1 MLPARIISAGRAN
14 GASREGVKMWLDPG
28 LRIPKDTA
36 DQISAAAV
44 PGSGAF
50 LTDAYPFP
58 LTAELVNREVRLR
71 AATGDEVTELLTT
84 GGFLPL
90 GREVE
95 WQIDE
100 SDPPTREDS
109 CRLWAGEVLLCSGQ
123 GLAGP
128 FYIHEIAARAWAF
141 SEALK
146 QARGDVFEIQIVPYA
161 CARSFASALL
171 QEGEVAY
178 RGFRRRYVISPVR
191 PSSAPTVLTLPD
203 TAVTG

>member
-1 MLPARIISAGRAN
+1 
-14 GASREGVKMWLDPG
+14 MWIDPE
-28 LRIPKDTA
+28 LRLPKDTA

-44 PGSGAF
+44 PANGAF

-58 LTAELVNREVRLR
+58 LTAELVNRELRLR

-84 GGFLPL
+84 GGFPPEPGAKWPGDPALAL

-128 FYIHEIAARAWAF
+128 FYIHEMAARAWAF

-146 QARGDVFEIQIVPYA
+146 QVREEVFEIQVVPYA
-161 CARSFASALL
+161 CARCFAPALL
-171 QEGEVAY
+171 REGEVAY
-178 RGFRRRYVISPVR
+178 RGFCRRYAISPIQA
-191 PSSAPTVLTLPD
+191 SGAPTVMTLPD

>member
-1 MLPARIISAGRAN
+1 MRI
-14 GASREGVKMWLDPG
+14 DPG

-44 PGSGAF
+44 PGNGAF

-58 LTAELVNREVRLR
+58 LTADLADREVRLR

-84 GGFLPL
+84 GGFPPEPGVEWPEDPALAL

-100 SDPPTREDS
+100 GDSPAREAS

-128 FYIHEIAARAWAF
+128 FYIHELAARAWAF
-141 SEALK
+141 SETLK
-146 QARGDVFEIQIVPYA
+146 QARDDVFEVQVVPYA
-161 CARSFASALL
+161 CARSFAPALL
-171 QEGEVAY
+171 REGEVAY
-178 RGFRRRYVISPVR
+178 RGFRRRYAISPIQA
-191 PSSAPTVLTLPD
+191 SGAPMVLTLPD
-203 TAVTG
+203 PAVNG

>member
-1 MLPARIISAGRAN
+1 
-14 GASREGVKMWLDPG
+14 MWLDPG

>member
-1 MLPARIISAGRAN
+1 M
-14 GASREGVKMWLDPG
+14 
-28 LRIPKDTA
+28 
-36 DQISAAAV
+36 
-44 PGSGAF
+44 
-50 LTDAYPFP
+50 TDAYPFP
-58 LTAELVNREVRLR
+58 LTPELVNREVRLR

-84 GGFLPL
+84 GGFPPEPGVQWPGDPALAL

-100 SDPPTREDS
+100 GDPPTREDS

-146 QARGDVFEIQIVPYA
+146 QVRGDVFEIQVVPYA
-161 CARSFASALL
+161 CARSFAPALL
-171 QEGEVAY
+171 REGEVAN
-178 RGFRRRYVISPVR
+178 RGSRRRYVISPIK
-191 PSSAPTVLTLPD
+191 PSGIPVVLAFP
-203 TAVTG
+203 

>member
-1 MLPARIISAGRAN
+1 
-14 GASREGVKMWLDPG
+14 MWIVPG

-58 LTAELVNREVRLR
+58 LTPELVNREVRLR

-84 GGFLPL
+84 GGFPPEPGVQWPGDPALAL

-100 SDPPTREDS
+100 GDPPTREDS

-146 QARGDVFEIQIVPYA
+146 QVRGDVFEIQVVPYA
-161 CARSFASALL
+161 CARSFAPALL
-171 QEGEVAY
+171 REGEVAN
-178 RGFRRRYVISPVR
+178 RGSRRRYVISPIK
-191 PSSAPTVLTLPD
+191 PSGIPVVLAFP
-203 TAVTG
+203 

>member
-1 MLPARIISAGRAN
+1 
-14 GASREGVKMWLDPG
+14 MWIDPG

-84 GGFLPL
+84 GGFPPEPGVQWPGDPALAP

-100 SDPPTREDS
+100 GDPPTREDS

-128 FYIHEIAARAWAF
+128 FYIHEMAARAWAF

-146 QARGDVFEIQIVPYA
+146 QARDDIFEIQVVPYV
-161 CARSFASALL
+161 CARSFAPELL
-171 QEGEVAY
+171 RDGEAAY
-178 RGFRRRYVISPVR
+178 RGFRRCYARSPIQ
-191 PSSAPTVLTLPD
+191 PGGAPTVLASLGRLLQ
-203 TAVTG
+203 ARS